1 MHSDGTGY
9 GYSLWSMEVFGGKS
23 EQNPTKPGEETT
35 KPQEPEISGTNVA
48 VGKTV
53 VQSGAEGDAMGADK
67 AIDGNKGTRWSS
79 NFNDDAWMY
88 IDLEKET
95 SLDKILITWEN
106 QSGSYII

>member
-1 MHSDGTGY
+1 MHSDGT
-9 GYSLWSMEVFGGKS
+9 
-23 EQNPTKPGEETT
+23 
-35 KPQEPEISGTNVA
+35 
-48 VGKTV
+48 
-53 VQSGAEGDAMGADK
+53 DK